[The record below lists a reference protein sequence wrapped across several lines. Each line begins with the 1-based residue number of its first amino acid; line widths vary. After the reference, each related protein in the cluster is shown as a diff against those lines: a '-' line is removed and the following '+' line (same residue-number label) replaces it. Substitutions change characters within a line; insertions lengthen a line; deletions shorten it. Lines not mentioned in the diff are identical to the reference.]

1 MTCQPEHSVLCPPFL
16 GLTMAESRP
25 EAQRGSPGMNYDQL
39 YREYNVRVLKYLGS
53 VVGKSDAEDL
63 AQEVFIKVAANLHK
77 LKDEARVS
85 AWIFK
90 IALNAARDSLRRR
103 SSQRSGCERT
113 ESRAPAD
120 EEDPANQVA
129 DRQLR
134 NPEENLIRIEMVRCF
149 IEFVRKLP
157 KNYFEVYVLS
167 EFDELS
173 DRAISEKLSLPI
185 ETVKMRLHRARTK
198 LYAELRTHC
207 HCYYNERGELM
218 GDRNAEQKETS
229 ETSRTGPSGPRQPK
243 T

>member
-1 MTCQPEHSVLCPPFL
+1 MSCQPERSVLCEPFF
-16 GLTMAESRP
+16 GLTIAANRAEVR
-25 EAQRGSPGMNYDQL
+25 RGSPGMNYDQL
-39 YREYNVRVLKYLGS
+39 YREYHVRVLRYLRTI
-53 VVGKSDAEDL
+53 VGESEAEDL
-63 AQEVFIKVAANLHK
+63 AQEVFVKVADNLHK

-85 AWIFK
+85 GWIFR

-103 SSQRSGCERT
+103 NSQKSGCERK
-113 ESRAPAD
+113 ESGSPAG
-120 EEDPANQVA
+120 EEDPANKVA

-134 NPEENLIRIEMVRCF
+134 NPEESLVRIEMIRCF
-149 IEFVRKLP
+149 IDFVRKLP

-173 DRAISEKLSLPI
+173 DRAISKKLSLPI
-185 ETVKMRLHRARTK
+185 ETIKMRLHRARTK

-218 GDRNAEQKETS
+218 GDRNAG
-229 ETSRTGPSGPRQPK
+229 TGPRGPKPGE